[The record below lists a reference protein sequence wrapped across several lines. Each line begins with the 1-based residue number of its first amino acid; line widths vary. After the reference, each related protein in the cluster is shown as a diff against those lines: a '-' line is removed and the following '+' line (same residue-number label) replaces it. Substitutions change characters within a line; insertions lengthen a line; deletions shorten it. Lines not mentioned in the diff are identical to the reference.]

1 MNCCSAIQEEVL
13 DAHAL
18 EGARNQITT
27 TEKPVPQTSDAQSTG
42 FEMTEAAMADSM
54 VRLFRATMN
63 LDLRLDL

>member
-27 TEKPVPQTSDAQSTG
+27 TEKPVPQTSDA
-42 FEMTEAAMADSM
+42 AMADSM